1 MVRSHQMKHML
12 RRKPMTCVSTARRI
26 TEPVDTKQ
34 PLCSHVG
41 TLSIHPTVSL
51 SSPPRKNG
59 RYAYTFLSFEPR
71 QAR

>member
-34 PLCSHVG
+34 PLCSHIG
-41 TLSIHPTVSL
+41 TLSIHPRLVLNYPT
-51 SSPPRKNG
+51 NG
-59 RYAYTFLSFEPR
+59 IVHYTEVPIVEPR

>member
-34 PLCSHVG
+34 PLCSHIG
-41 TLSIHPTVSL
+41 TFGIHPCLVVNYPT
-51 SSPPRKNG
+51 NG
-59 RYAYTFLSFEPR
+59 ID
-71 QAR
+71 